1 VQAILTCS
9 SRLAAG
15 LEKMQEGEAFCV
27 SAEEEEASWLKRVSE
42 VERKEGR
49 LLDLRLEGNISTEQF
64 HAKRAALQEAKEIA
78 KTGLE
83 ASVLAGH
90 ASKTSS
96 ATRRPCSNIMLASF
110 PKTSMGSPLNR
121 GGPSTE

>member
-1 VQAILTCS
+1 
-9 SRLAAG
+9 
-15 LEKMQEGEAFCV
+15 MHEGKAFCV

-42 VERKEGR
+42 VERKEER

-83 ASVLAGH
+83 A
-90 ASKTSS
+90 
-96 ATRRPCSNIMLASF
+96 RRSRRSRLEDFERDKEAPCSNIMPVSSL
-110 PKTSMGSPLNR
+110 KTSMGSPPEYRRTL
-121 GGPSTE
+121 T